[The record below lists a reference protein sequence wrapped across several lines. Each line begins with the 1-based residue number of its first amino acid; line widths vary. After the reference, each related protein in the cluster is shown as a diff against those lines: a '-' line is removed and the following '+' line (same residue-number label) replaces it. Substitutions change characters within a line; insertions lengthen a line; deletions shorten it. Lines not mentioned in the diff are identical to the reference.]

1 MNGLLTF
8 YRTHGTIPISRL
20 VLMAAVSGLGGMLI
34 LGTLNLGATFAAAGY
49 PLGQLVSV
57 YLVAQVVYTLSQRY
71 VFGVSYREAERT
83 LDAYRM
89 KQVERIRHCD
99 LDSLEAI
106 GPSLI
111 YGALTRQTQALYTS
125 TVYLVIGIQSAIVL
139 AFGVLYLAMINFA
152 ALFVATLVLGCGVG
166 VYLSRLKRAHV
177 ELTQV
182 GRKENE
188 LFTSLTDLVQGFKE
202 MRLNERR
209 SADLSVFISAISLE
223 VCDKKST
230 VNVKLMELYL
240 LAQLTFYVACAALVF
255 LLPMFGLMASADL
268 LKTVVVVLFLLG
280 PVTGIAGGVPA
291 MANARVACDELNS
304 LERKLEAA
312 AGDARPPAEQ
322 LDGFSEIALRGVAYR
337 HGMPEGGGGFE
348 VGPIDL
354 VLRRGELVFISGA
367 NGSGKST
374 LLRLVTALY
383 APQQGA
389 LELDGRPVDVARRG
403 AYQNLFSTVF
413 SDFHLFERTFG
424 LGDVSP
430 DKVDEWLEITGL
442 TGKTRLQDGRF
453 ETIRLS
459 TGQRKRL
466 ALVVA
471 ALEDRPIHVFDEFA
485 ADQDVEFRGKFYD
498 EILPTLLKRGK
509 TVIAVTHDERYFDR
523 AERHLR
529 MEDGRLM
536 QGGRNDG

>member
-8 YRTHGTIPISRL
+8 YRTHGTVPISRL
-20 VLMAAVSGLGGMLI
+20 VLMAGVCGLGSMLI
-34 LGTLNLGATFAAAGY
+34 MGTLTAGATFAAAGY
-49 PLGQLVSV
+49 PVGQLVAV
-57 YLVAQVVYTLSQRY
+57 YLIAQVVFTLSQRY

-83 LDAYRM
+83 MDAYRM

-99 LDSLEAI
+99 LDALEAI

-111 YGALTRQTQALYTS
+111 YGGLTRQTQALYTS
-125 TVYLVIGIQSAIVL
+125 TVYLVIGIQSTIVL
-139 AFGVLYLAMINFA
+139 LFGVLYLAMINLA
-152 ALFVATLVLGCGVG
+152 ALFVAALVLGGGVA
-166 VYLSRLKRAHV
+166 VYLARLKRAHV

-182 GRKENE
+182 GQKENE

-202 MRLNERR
+202 MRLNQRR

-223 VCDKKST
+223 VYDKKST

-240 LAQLTFYVACAALVF
+240 LAQLTFYVTCAALVF

-312 AGDARPPAEQ
+312 ARDARPPAEQ
-322 LDGFSEIALRGVAYR
+322 PTSFSEIALHGVTYR
-337 HGMPEGGGGFE
+337 HGKPDEAAGFE

-354 VLRRGELVFISGA
+354 ALRPGELVFISGA

-383 APQQGA
+383 APQHGS
-389 LELDGRPVDVARRG
+389 LTFDGHPIDAERRG
-403 AYQNLFSTVF
+403 AYQNLFATVF

-424 LGDVSP
+424 LGDVP
-430 DKVDEWLEITGL
+430 AERVQEWLEVTGL
-442 TGKTRLQDGRF
+442 ADKTRLQDGRF
-453 ETIRLS
+453 DTIRLS

-471 ALEDRPIHVFDEFA
+471 ALEDRPIYVFDEFA

-509 TVIAVTHDERYFDR
+509 AVIAVTHDERYFDR
-523 AERHLR
+523 ARRHLR
-529 MEDGRLM
+529 MEDGQLM
-536 QGGRNDG
+536 QGGRSDG